1 MTEKRQRYSSA
12 RQQKY
17 NKKLQINWTYI
28 WWTENRL
35 EHWMFFI
42 HRSNF
47 IYFNNIHSSTEV
59 YRRREHGVRFCVL
72 VSQFISSAAKYRYN
86 RFDDFDSVDGHTS
99 PLTRRTVNSAAPL
112 SAMNDEAFS
121 VRWHIMVLSLRSL
134 GETILYSCAPHY
146 NNVQFVFQPASSVC
160 QSAVNNF
167 LIFCIYDT
175 RRPIAY

>member
-1 MTEKRQRYSSA
+1 M
-12 RQQKY
+12 
-17 NKKLQINWTYI
+17 
-28 WWTENRL
+28 
-35 EHWMFFI
+35 
-42 HRSNF
+42 
-47 IYFNNIHSSTEV
+47 
-59 YRRREHGVRFCVL
+59 L

-86 RFDDFDSVDGHTS
+86 RFDDFDSADGHTS

-121 VRWHIMVLSLRSL
+121 VRWHTMMLSLRSL

-175 RRPIAY
+175 RRPIAYYFTGTMVSLSETNENYN